1 MTTLKQ
7 ARIRTR
13 LRQEAAFRKAV
24 ARKSFFKAE
33 RQKAPGGLP
42 PSALPSRFFRN
53 SPAGRAERSGTH
65 TTSLG
70 QKRGR
75 L

>member
-13 LRQEAAFRKAV
+13 LRQETAFRKAV

-33 RQKAPGGLP
+33 RQKAPRGGA
-42 PSALPSRFFRN
+42 SFRLAK
-53 SPAGRAERSGTH
+53 P
-65 TTSLG
+65 LFP
-70 QKRGR
+70 Q
-75 L
+75 